1 MNCMVVSKFYA
12 TSKSNYLWT
21 SSSELLGCE
30 SHNAWG
36 SGLPRPISVA
46 KLCPAASAPLLDFEV
61 GPLAQGLAHLLPY
74 GISSHYGFLE
84 LCL

>member
-1 MNCMVVSKFYA
+1 MH
-12 TSKSNYLWT
+12 
-21 SSSELLGCE
+21 G
-30 SHNAWG
+30 G